1 MAISHKYVVLKKRV
15 EQQAEGFQVVEPTD
29 SFVYKGEVVELP
41 GDSVYISNHC
51 LEVGDV
57 VHFMKYS
64 PDTVE
69 IERNGEKVKFVR
81 IEDLLEVITK

>member
-1 MAISHKYVVLKKRV
+1 MAISHKYVVLKKV
-15 EQQAEGFQVVEPTD
+15 PDPVVEGFNAVEPTD

-41 GDSVYISNHC
+41 GDAVYISNHV
-51 LEVGDV
+51 LQVGDV

-69 IERNGEKVKFVR
+69 IDRNGEKVKFVR
-81 IEDLLEVITK
+81 IEDILEVITK

>member
-1 MAISHKYVVLKKRV
+1 MPISNKYVVVKKV
-15 EQQAEGFQVVEPTD
+15 QEPPADGFQAVEPTD

-41 GDSVYISNHC
+41 GDAVYVSNHC
-51 LEVGDV
+51 LEVGDK

-69 IERNGEKVKFVR
+69 IDRKGEKVKFVR
-81 IEDLLEVITK
+81 IDDLLEVII